1 MAKTVDEL
9 NLKPV
14 RTHPEDII
22 KGFTDLGYND
32 EEIDN
37 QFDFHKK
44 DLGDGNAP
52 GLNDRGQ
59 PITDDQVY
67 EYMRSHLKD
76 KTILPNVNES
86 ISHFEKRLGGRMPT
100 EEEYQNWIKPKIA
113 NRVKEYRDQKME
125 EKLALNELKDEF
137 GYEDLIK
144 EAWYG
149 KPKRSDVQVWR
160 DRAKKY
166 VSDVGKMWPGAKALL
181 DYNDDNIQ
189 ELIDLFGF
197 DRRGEW

>member
-14 RTHPEDII
+14 RSHPEDIVR
-22 KGFTDLGYND
+22 GYTDLGYD
-32 EEIDN
+32 APDIDSEFEI
-37 QFDFHKK
+37 HKK
-44 DLGDGNAP
+44 DLVDP
-52 GLNDRGQ
+52 
-59 PITDDQVY
+59 DDPREYSDNEVY
-67 EYMRSHLKD
+67 DYMRQHLKD
-76 KTILPNVNES
+76 KSILPNINES

-100 EEEYQNWIKPKIA
+100 DEEYQNWIKPKIA
-113 NRVKEYRDQKME
+113 NRVKEYRDQKMD
-125 EKLALNELKDEF
+125 EKLALSELNDEF
-137 GYEDLIK
+137 GYDNLIK

-149 KPKRSDVQVWR
+149 RPKRSDVQVWR

-166 VSDVGKMWPGAKALL
+166 VGDVGKMWPGAKTLL